1 MKSFI
6 IDCLQYANWNRKIFE
21 EMNKG
26 KVNAIH
32 VTISYHESF
41 EETVK
46 NLVSWNKLLEENNDI
61 IFQGFSTEDISFA
74 KETGKTAIFF
84 GFQNPSSIQQNIG
97 YLEVWHRLGIRFM
110 QLTYNNQSLLASG
123 CYEKN
128 DNGLSR
134 MGLEVINEMNRL
146 GIVIDMSHAGK
157 KSTIDAIESSKKP
170 IAITH
175 ANPSFWHNV
184 ERNVS
189 SEVLKKLSKNKGM
202 IGFSLYPN
210 HLLGGSDCTLNSFCK
225 MIVDTVDLIGINSVG
240 IGSDLVQGQP
250 DEVVAWMRNGKWRK
264 TNYKNEE
271 KIKFP
276 KATSFFKNNCDL
288 KNIGNGLRSYGMNKE
303 EIEKIMGNNWFNFF
317 NRVFK

>member
-21 EMNKG
+21 ELNKG
-26 KVNAIH
+26 EVNAIH
-32 VTISYHESF
+32 VTISYHETF

-46 NLVSWNKLLEENNDI
+46 NLVSWNKLLEENNDL
-61 IFQGFSTEDISFA
+61 IFQGFSTTDISLA
-74 KETGKTAIFF
+74 KEIGKTAIFF
-84 GFQNPSSIQQNIG
+84 GFQNPSSIQQDIG
-97 YLEVWHRLGIRFM
+97 YLEIWHRLGIRFM

-134 MGLEVINEMNRL
+134 MGIEVINEMNRL

-157 KSTIDAIESSKKP
+157 KSTIDAIETSKKP

-175 ANPSFWHNV
+175 ANPLFWHNV

-189 SEVLKKLSKNKGM
+189 TEVLKRLSKNKGM

-210 HLLGGSDCTLNSFCK
+210 HLLKGSDCTLESFCK

-250 DEVVAWMRNGKWRK
+250 DEVVDWMRNGKWRK
-264 TNYKNEE
+264 TYRKNEQ
-271 KIKFP
+271 KSKFP
-276 KATSFFKNNCDL
+276 KPTSFFKNNCDL
-288 KNIGNGLRSYGMNKE
+288 KNIGNGLKSFGMNKE
-303 EIEKIMGNNWFNFF
+303 EIEKIMGNNWFSFF
-317 NRVFK
+317 NKVFK